1 MSDQTVGKWCKP
13 CAPPGAVDVHS
24 KRCTADGCNVHVSR
38 NKYDG
43 LCLMHFIH
51 AHPDRALV
59 SVRKNFHTK
68 ELNVFAFLK
77 QSFGNRCT
85 IHFNQTPPGSCSR
98 RKVDAVIDVG
108 YCVLAIEIDELQHA
122 TYSAECEMKRL
133 HELWSAYGGRHM
145 YVIRFNPD
153 QYKNA
158 NGKSVP
164 SCWTYNKDGFVKV
177 KKKSE
182 TEWHERLEA
191 LRREVLYVLENEAA
205 VTTAGADRPY
215 TVRTLFY
222 NDLSF

>member
-1 MSDQTVGKWCKP
+1 MLKTGVVSARTATSARNNPIGTCPTKQSASGVSHAHHQGRSTFVADVARARTATNARNIPIGTCPTKQSESGASHAHHRGLWTFTASVAPLTGATFMS
-13 CAPPGAVDVHS
+13 A
-24 KRCTADGCNVHVSR
+24 R

-108 YCVLAIEIDELQHA
+108 YCVLAIEIDELAARDLQ
-122 TYSAECEMKRL
+122 
-133 HELWSAYGGRHM
+133 GRM
-145 YVIRFNPD
+145 
-153 QYKNA
+153 
-158 NGKSVP
+158 
-164 SCWTYNKDGFVKV
+164 
-177 KKKSE
+177 
-182 TEWHERLEA
+182 
-191 LRREVLYVLENEAA
+191 
-205 VTTAGADRPY
+205 
-215 TVRTLFY
+215 
-222 NDLSF
+222 